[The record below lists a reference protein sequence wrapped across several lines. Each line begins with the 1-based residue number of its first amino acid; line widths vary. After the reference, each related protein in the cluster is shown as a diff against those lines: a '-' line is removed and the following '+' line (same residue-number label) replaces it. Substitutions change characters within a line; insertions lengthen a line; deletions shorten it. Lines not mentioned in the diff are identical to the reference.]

1 MKQHWNVTFSKLS
14 VWSATKWNID
24 HLVQCKIALAKR
36 ITIGTKSWTHECS
49 ETVTGVPSDSETSSK
64 DTFSKENNFKINR
77 MSQLHNET
85 RKFWKIVVLP
95 EFLN

>member
-1 MKQHWNVTFSKLS
+1 MKQHWNVTFSELS
-14 VWSATKWNID
+14 ACMKSASKWNID

-64 DTFSKENNFKINR
+64 DTLE
-77 MSQLHNET
+77 
-85 RKFWKIVVLP
+85 
-95 EFLN
+95 